1 MMKQMR
7 ENTKII
13 LWVVVVAFVITIFA
27 VWGLDLQVGGNG
39 QQQNLVGK
47 VDGNPI
53 TPQLYQNAYNQ
64 LASQYR
70 GSAPNGQLTY
80 AQQEALHEQ
89 AWENIVNNMI
99 TQEQIEHLGI
109 TVTDDEVL
117 SFLRSSPPPE
127 VRQYFTNDKGEFD
140 YAAYQ
145 AALNNPD
152 ADWTAVEQLARQ
164 RIPLLKLNQYLM
176 SQVHVTEGELRR
188 AFGEENTRMTV
199 DYVRFPIDSEDV
211 GDYEPSQ
218 EEIEAYYNSHPE
230 NYKLGER
237 AVVRYVKIPL
247 VASARDRD
255 DISYTIEHIRSQLE
269 FDDFETLA
277 KTYSEAPTAEVGGDT
292 GFLQRSQR
300 DPMVMAAV
308 DSLADGGVS
317 QPIWTDKGVYLV
329 QRVETKTDGGQTK
342 YRLREIFLSLSAGA
356 ATSDSLQTV
365 AQNVQRAAVNEGLE
379 KAAAARELK
388 VETTAPFVADVPIEG
403 IGYLPSLSRYAFAN
417 DPGTISNV
425 IGDGDNYY
433 VCEIAERI
441 PAGAR
446 PLEDVRETIRTAL
459 VLERRKQLAE
469 RKAEAFHRKLMTS
482 PSDFREAAEQYGYA
496 VGHADTFTVRQPVG
510 DIPPRSAFGYAAYN
524 LTVGAESP
532 PVECNGSYYVIHVLD
547 RTPFDDTAYQQQA
560 EAVRSRLLQRKAQAY
575 IDYWYQN
582 LRDNA
587 QIEDYRGAL

>member
-1 MMKQMR
+1 
-7 ENTKII
+7 
-13 LWVVVVAFVITIFA
+13 
-27 VWGLDLQVGGNG
+27 
-39 QQQNLVGK
+39 
-47 VDGNPI
+47 
-53 TPQLYQNAYNQ
+53 
-64 LASQYR
+64 
-70 GSAPNGQLTY
+70 
-80 AQQEALHEQ
+80 
-89 AWENIVNNMI
+89 
-99 TQEQIEHLGI
+99 
-109 TVTDDEVL
+109 
-117 SFLRSSPPPE
+117 
-127 VRQYFTNDKGEFD
+127 
-140 YAAYQ
+140 
-145 AALNNPD
+145 
-152 ADWTAVEQLARQ
+152 
-164 RIPLLKLNQYLM
+164 M
-176 SQVHVTEGELRR
+176 SQVHVTDGELRR

-199 DYVRFPIDSEDV
+199 DYVRFPIDAEDV

-230 NYKLGER
+230 DYKLGER

-255 DISYTIEHIRSQLE
+255 DINYTIDHIRSQLE

-292 GFLQRSQR
+292 GFLVRSQR
-300 DPMVMAAV
+300 DPKVMAAV
-308 DSLADGGVS
+308 DSLSDGGVS

-329 QRVETKTDGGQTK
+329 QRVETKTEGNQTK

-356 ATSDSLQTV
+356 ATSDSLETV
-365 AQNVQRAAVNEGLE
+365 AKNVQESAVNVGLE
-379 KAAAARELK
+379 KAAAARDLK
-388 VETTAPFVADVPIEG
+388 VETTAPFVADAPIEG

-446 PLEDVRETIRTAL
+446 PLDDVREPIRKAL
-459 VLERRKQLAE
+459 VLEHREQLAE

-482 PSDFREAAEQYGYA
+482 PSDFREAAEQYGYT
-496 VGHADTFTVRQPVG
+496 VGHVDTFTVRQPAG
-510 DIPPRSAFGYAAYN
+510 DIPPLSAFGYAAYN
-524 LTVGAESP
+524 MTVGAESP
-532 PVECNGSYYVIHVLD
+532 PVESNGSYYVIHLLD
-547 RTPFDDTAYQQQA
+547 RTPFDDAAYQQQA
-560 EAVRSRLLQRKAQAY
+560 DAVRSRLLQRKAQAY